1 MLFCF
6 AAAVE
11 PDAAKASRRRLLA
24 DQEKSGAFGTG
35 MGYDTSPRNGC
46 CIATLVAIRELLE
59 NSAAYR
65 EPILSEL
72 LAATSGSYMGT
83 C

>member
-11 PDAAKASRRRLLA
+11 PDAAKGLRRRLLA

-35 MGYDTSPRNGC
+35 SFADTPPLPRC
-46 CIATLVAIRELLE
+46 CGPACIPFLPPR
-59 NSAAYR
+59 
-65 EPILSEL
+65 
-72 LAATSGSYMGT
+72 
-83 C
+83 

>member
-1 MLFCF
+1 MSMANRVDC
-6 AAAVE
+6 ANRWPCVE
-11 PDAAKASRRRLLA
+11 P
-24 DQEKSGAFGTG
+24 EKRGAFGTG

-59 NSAAYR
+59 NPTAYR
-65 EPILSEL
+65 EPIPSEL
-72 LAATSGSYMGT
+72 FASTSGSHTGT

>member
-11 PDAAKASRRRLLA
+11 PDAAKGPRRRLLA

-35 MGYDTSPRNGC
+35 SWTDTSPS
-46 CIATLVAIRELLE
+46 LH
-59 NSAAYR
+59 
-65 EPILSEL
+65 
-72 LAATSGSYMGT
+72 
-83 C
+83 